1 MNSVRE
7 KGYAKVNLFLD
18 VLQKNGEFHDIDTV
32 VATVSLYDSVT
43 ISKRRDD
50 KIVLRTGGGL
60 YRVPD
65 REENDNAFKAAS
77 LFQKTFNTKG
87 VDITVT
93 KKIPVGG
100 GLGGSSADIAAT
112 LKGMK
117 KLFGIDCD
125 LKPLADS
132 LGSDASFMMEGGFA
146 RLTGRGVDA
155 EYFNADNLK
164 LYLLIATPKF
174 SVSAKNCYAEYDNE
188 PSEKSTTDGG
198 KVVENLING
207 AVLKSDFYN
216 ALYPAAVRI
225 NPEIERVYG
234 LIAALSPVATVMSG
248 SGSSIFGVFES
259 KELCDWAK
267 DKLKRENLILNVVE
281 TLSKKE
287 LEKTSFFRNP
297 FSVS

>member
-18 VLQKNGEFHDIDTV
+18 VLQKRGEFHDIDTV

-50 KIVLRTGGGL
+50 KIVLRTGGSL

-65 REENDNAFKAAS
+65 RVENDNAFKAAS

-117 KLFGIDCD
+117 KLFDIDCD

-132 LGSDASFMMEGGFA
+132 LGSDASFMLEGGFA

-155 EYFNADNLK
+155 EYFDADGLK
-164 LYLLIATPKF
+164 LHLLIATPKF
-174 SVSAKNCYAEYDNE
+174 SVSAKNCYLEYDND
-188 PSEKSTTDGG
+188 PLQKSATDGNEVT
-198 KVVENLING
+198 KNLLNG
-207 AVLKSDFYN
+207 VVLKSDFYN

-234 LIAALSPVATVMSG
+234 LIAALSPLATVMSG
-248 SGSSIFGVFES
+248 SGSSVFGVFDG

-267 DKLKRENLILNVVE
+267 DKLKGENLILNVVE

-297 FSVS
+297 FSIS